1 MAEAGL
7 RFDDKRNALIAAPS
21 STGFFP
27 ETGVVKE
34 YAFIDKVH
42 YEEDM
47 RVLRAYLHNKLI
59 DQFDYDAQRE
69 VMMHAMH
76 GGANHGYT
84 GSNFV
89 HDSEWKDMSKADV
102 KRLLKG
108 KAAKK

>member
-1 MAEAGL
+1 LAEAGL
-7 RFDDKRNALIAAPS
+7 RFDDKRAQLIAAPS
-21 STGFFP
+21 SSGFFP
-27 ETGVVKE
+27 ETGVVKD
-34 YAFIDKVH
+34 YTFIDKTL

-69 VMMHAMH
+69 VMMHALH

-89 HDSEWKDMSKADV
+89 HDSAWKEMSKSDV
-102 KRLLKG
+102 KRLMKG